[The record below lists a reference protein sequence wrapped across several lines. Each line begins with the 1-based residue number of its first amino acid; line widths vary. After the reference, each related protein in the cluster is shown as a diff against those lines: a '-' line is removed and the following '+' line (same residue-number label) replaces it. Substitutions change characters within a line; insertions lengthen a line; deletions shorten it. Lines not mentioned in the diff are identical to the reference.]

1 MNSDTTDHATLTLA
15 AREDAA
21 LLAATMLIAAKR
33 YMADAEAY
41 RAWAL
46 RNLAATEEDKS
57 TSMTQTLHSHRVYAV
72 AHQLMVLLPMTSPT
86 PSIDRHRPE
95 FAVCP
100 PAPPCTACGAVNHD
114 GTTCPVCWMV
124 GPG

>member
-46 RNLAATEEDKS
+46 RNLAATEEDAPFASGVRRCAS
-57 TSMTQTLHSHRVYAV
+57 THGVAANDITNAEHRSTPPRVCGVPACSTMHRVRGRE
-72 AHQLMVLLPMTSPT
+72 P
-86 PSIDRHRPE
+86 
-95 FAVCP
+95 
-100 PAPPCTACGAVNHD
+100 
-114 GTTCPVCWMV
+114 
-124 GPG
+124 